1 MPRGD
6 QREPKDR
13 PKGAKGFQNEA
24 QEASKS
30 LTKRFRTESKNMQ
43 KLWEGCSK
51 IDFGRPGNGPKGMK
65 TREKGV
71 APPSPRSSL
80 LPRLAPRFSFA
91 SLLAPRSFLALPHI
105 LHIAQHSS
113 HITHR
118 TSYQIPYLITKII
131 YEKDC
136 CHLPLLSSF
145 SQICFKKCF

>member
-71 APPSPRSSL
+71 EICKKRVERKVWAPGPPRRAKNNQKDRLGGLCKPSGREIWRPGLVLGYVLGVRMAGPCGSAATIFICVF
-80 LPRLAPRFSFA
+80 PGGRAPF
-91 SLLAPRSFLALPHI
+91 
-105 LHIAQHSS
+105 
-113 HITHR
+113 
-118 TSYQIPYLITKII
+118 
-131 YEKDC
+131 
-136 CHLPLLSSF
+136 SSF
-145 SQICFKKCF
+145 RRT